1 MGGACSIRR
10 PPADVPVVPDSVGTP
25 RERSTGPTNTSFKRR
40 GITAQ
45 DMAKFTAEEQPSA
58 RGARKTGGGAPV
70 GELSLTKTLAD
81 DEASGAFMAF
91 ARADMSEE
99 NLQFWFAVKDFRE
112 GFAASEADGSAA
124 ERAAALVKS
133 YLKAGAE
140 KQVCI
145 GDRRV
150 APVLEAAE
158 RGEVSAEMFDH
169 PQGIAQG
176 TLAQDIF
183 PRFVESPAGQALAA
197 RRPELCEGPPAKR

>member
-1 MGGACSIRR
+1 MVNEIKKIDGDAWAAAGEGCGRIMVSAH
-10 PPADVPVVPDSVGTP
+10 DTGT
-25 RERSTGPTNTSFKRR
+25 
-40 GITAQ
+40 
-45 DMAKFTAEEQPSA
+45 
-58 RGARKTGGGAPV
+58 
-70 GELSLTKTLAD
+70 
-81 DEASGAFMAF
+81 
-91 ARADMSEE
+91 
-99 NLQFWFAVKDFRE
+99 
-112 GFAASEADGSAA
+112 FAASEADGSAA